1 MKIKKSGQ
9 RTFFRLFAF
18 LVLGATIF
26 SQMGAA
32 NAAPNERL
40 NREQLFSCKVL
51 VDDGMSSREEF
62 RSIVLAQDSRDAS
75 YQCRQTTY
83 SQCLDLADRIFSRN
97 RVSCEGPF
105 VSQLAGGGRD
115 SDSDRSIDTFCRR
128 SPVSSNTE
136 LTLVRGG
143 RLGEVILET
152 TFESQCNSARAQ
164 LKQNGRCFC
173 GKPASSTNTSLIC
186 LTRQG
191 QVQDFGTFTFESQC
205 QESLRQILEGR

>member
-1 MKIKKSGQ
+1 MKIKKLGQ

-18 LVLGATIF
+18 LVLGATF
-26 SQMGAA
+26 MSQMGEA
-32 NAAPNERL
+32 NAAPIERL

-51 VDDGMSSREEF
+51 LDNGMSLREEF
-62 RSIVLAQDSRDAS
+62 RSVVLAQDSRDAS

-83 SQCLDLADRIFSRN
+83 NQCLDLADRIFSRN

-105 VSQLAGGGRD
+105 VSELSGSGREP
-115 SDSDRSIDTFCRR
+115 DRSIDTFCRR

-136 LTLVRGG
+136 LTLVRDG

-173 GKPASSTNTSLIC
+173 GKPASSSNTSLIC

-191 QVQDFGTFTFESQC
+191 QVQDFGSFTFESQC